1 MVEGAAVI
9 FPRLCKEIGHASTR
23 PCGDK
28 VYFLSRYLI
37 REEEDGCE
45 ILEVIPDPVEK
56 GMMRSIRE
64 ERVLARPEEIFHY
77 PDRVQIHDRARL
89 VRLAQ
94 ETGHRC
100 TIFTGLDEHMTF
112 VLDPDPIQ
120 FLTIH
125 VYDVIPPLPT
135 LSASVSALETTGLF
149 GELDVVFD
157 HHVRDLRGIQADVYP
172 CRAAGFERTLDA
184 DRLTGGER
192 VAGCRTASQLIRECY
207 GEDFMREEICPLE
220 QVREEPF
227 IARCC
232 RKERE
237 GNGRWNGR
245 SGVVVHWGAGPAEI
259 YRAVC
264 SLASQWRE
272 SA

>member
-9 FPRLCKEIGHASTR
+9 FPRSCKEIGHASTR
-23 PCGDK
+23 PCGEK

-37 REEEDGCE
+37 REGEGGTE
-45 ILEVIPDPVEK
+45 ILQVIPDPGEK
-56 GMMRSIRE
+56 GMMRSVRE
-64 ERVLARPEEIFHY
+64 ERVLARKDETFHY
-77 PDRVQIHDRARL
+77 PERVQINDRARL
-89 VRLAQ
+89 VRIAQ
-94 ETGHRC
+94 ESGHRC
-100 TIFTGLDEHMTF
+100 TLFTGLDEHTTF
-112 VLDPDPIQ
+112 VLDPDPTQ

-157 HHVRDLRGIQADVYP
+157 HHVRDISGIEADVFP

-184 DRLTGGER
+184 DRLTGGET
-192 VAGCRTASQLIRECY
+192 VAGCKTASQLISECY
-207 GEDFMREEICPLE
+207 GVDFKREEICPLE

-237 GNGRWNGR
+237 GEGRWNGL

-264 SLASQWRE
+264 SLVLHWRR